1 MMTTTSLSA
10 APAVMPAWPRL
21 ERYDIVL
28 GSQSPRRVELLGGLD
43 IRFRQ
48 EIIRDID
55 EQVATEGRLPSEV
68 VLEIAERKRRAYEG
82 RMQESTLLITAD
94 TIVVAPD
101 GEILG
106 KPTDRA
112 DAERMLH
119 LLSRGWHEVLTAVV
133 VSTTSRVEHMVC
145 STEVL
150 FAPLGDADLNYY
162 LDRYAPYDKA
172 GAYGIQEWV
181 GYRAIREIRG
191 SFYNVMGLPVHR
203 LAEVLAT
210 F

>member
-1 MMTTTSLSA
+1 MMTTPLSSV
-10 APAVMPAWPRL
+10 APASMPAWPRL

-28 GSQSPRRVELLGGLD
+28 GSQSPRRVELLRGLD
-43 IRFRQ
+43 LRFRQ
-48 EIIRDID
+48 EAMPDID
-55 EQVATEGRLPSEV
+55 ERVPQEGRSPRDIA
-68 VLEIAERKRRAYEG
+68 LEIAERKRQAYTG
-82 RMQESTLLITAD
+82 RMQETTLLITAD
-94 TIVVAPD
+94 TIVVAPS

-112 DAERMLH
+112 DAERMLR
-119 LLSRGWHEVLTAVV
+119 LLSQGWHEVLTAVTI
-133 VSTTSRVEHMVC
+133 STLERVERLVC
-145 STEVL
+145 STEVWL
-150 FAPLGDADLNYY
+150 SELSAADIAYY
-162 LDRYAPYDKA
+162 LDRYEPYDKA

>member
-1 MMTTTSLSA
+1 
-10 APAVMPAWPRL
+10 MP
-21 ERYDIVL
+21 
-28 GSQSPRRVELLGGLD
+28 
-43 IRFRQ
+43 
-48 EIIRDID
+48 DID
-55 EQVATEGRLPSEV
+55 ERVPLEGRSPRDIA
-68 VLEIAERKRRAYEG
+68 LEIAERKRQAYTG
-82 RMQESTLLITAD
+82 RMQETTLLITAD
-94 TIVVAPD
+94 TIVVAPS

-112 DAERMLH
+112 DAERMLR
-119 LLSRGWHEVLTAVV
+119 LLSQGWHEVLTAVTI
-133 VSTTSRVEHMVC
+133 STLERVERLVC
-145 STEVL
+145 STEVWL
-150 FAPLGDADLNYY
+150 SELSAADIAYY
-162 LDRYAPYDKA
+162 LDRYEPYDKA

>member
-1 MMTTTSLSA
+1 
-10 APAVMPAWPRL
+10 MPAWPRL

-28 GSQSPRRVELLGGLD
+28 GSQSPRRVELLRGLD
-43 IRFRQ
+43 LRFRQ
-48 EIIRDID
+48 EAMPDID
-55 EQVATEGRLPSEV
+55 ERVPQEGRSPRDIA
-68 VLEIAERKRRAYEG
+68 LEIAERKRQAYTG
-82 RMQESTLLITAD
+82 RMQETTLLITAD
-94 TIVVAPD
+94 TIVVAPS

-112 DAERMLH
+112 DAERMLR
-119 LLSRGWHEVLTAVV
+119 LLSQGWHEVLTAVTI
-133 VSTTSRVEHMVC
+133 STLERVERLVC
-145 STEVL
+145 STEVWL
-150 FAPLGDADLNYY
+150 SELSPANISYY
-162 LDRYAPYDKA
+162 LDRYEPYDKA

>member
-1 MMTTTSLSA
+1 
-10 APAVMPAWPRL
+10 MP
-21 ERYDIVL
+21 
-28 GSQSPRRVELLGGLD
+28 
-43 IRFRQ
+43 
-48 EIIRDID
+48 DID
-55 EQVATEGRLPSEV
+55 ERVPQEGRSPRDIA
-68 VLEIAERKRRAYEG
+68 LEIAERKRQAYTG
-82 RMQESTLLITAD
+82 RMQETTLLITAD
-94 TIVVAPD
+94 TIVVAPS

-112 DAERMLH
+112 DAERMLR
-119 LLSRGWHEVLTAVV
+119 LLSQGWHEVLTAVTI
-133 VSTTSRVEHMVC
+133 STLERVERLVC
-145 STEVL
+145 STEVWL
-150 FAPLGDADLNYY
+150 SELSPANISYY
-162 LDRYAPYDKA
+162 LDRYEPYDKA

>member
-1 MMTTTSLSA
+1 
-10 APAVMPAWPRL
+10 MPAWPRL

-28 GSQSPRRVELLGGLD
+28 GSQSPRRVELLRGLD
-43 IRFRQ
+43 LRFRQ
-48 EIIRDID
+48 EAMPDID
-55 EQVATEGRLPSEV
+55 ERVPLEGRSPRDIA
-68 VLEIAERKRRAYEG
+68 LEIAERKRQAYTG
-82 RMQESTLLITAD
+82 RMQETTLLITAD
-94 TIVVAPD
+94 TIVVAPS

-112 DAERMLH
+112 DAERMLR
-119 LLSRGWHEVLTAVV
+119 LLSQGWHEVLTAVTI
-133 VSTTSRVEHMVC
+133 STLERVERLVC
-145 STEVL
+145 STEVWL
-150 FAPLGDADLNYY
+150 SELSPANISYY
-162 LDRYAPYDKA
+162 LDRYEPYDKA

>member
-1 MMTTTSLSA
+1 MPNHPHHSTPVS
-10 APAVMPAWPRL
+10 MPAWPRL
-21 ERYDIVL
+21 ECYDIVL
-28 GSQSPRRVELLGGLD
+28 ASQSPRRVELLRGLD

-48 EIIRDID
+48 QVLPGVD
-55 EQVATEGRLPSEV
+55 ERVDCQGREPHQV
-68 VLEIAERKRRAYEG
+68 VLEIAERKRLAH
-82 RMQESTLLITAD
+82 QELIKEQTLLITAD

-101 GEILG
+101 GQILG
-106 KPTDRA
+106 KPASRSE
-112 DAERMLH
+112 AECMLR
-119 LLSRGWHEVLTAVV
+119 LLSKGWHEVLTAVTI
-133 VSTTSRVEHMVC
+133 STLDRVERMVC
-145 STEVL
+145 RTEVL
-150 FAPLGDADLNYY
+150 FSSLSDADIAYY
-162 LDRYAPYDKA
+162 LDAYAPYDKA

>member
-1 MMTTTSLSA
+1 
-10 APAVMPAWPRL
+10 MPAWPRL

-28 GSQSPRRVELLGGLD
+28 GSQSPRRVELLRGLD
-43 IRFRQ
+43 LRFRQ
-48 EIIRDID
+48 EAMPDID
-55 EQVATEGRLPSEV
+55 ERVPQEGRSPRDIA
-68 VLEIAERKRRAYEG
+68 LEIAERKRQAYAG
-82 RMQESTLLITAD
+82 RMQETTLLITAD
-94 TIVVAPD
+94 TIVVAPS

-112 DAERMLH
+112 DAERMLR
-119 LLSRGWHEVLTAVV
+119 LLSQGWHEVLTAVTI
-133 VSTTSRVEHMVC
+133 STLERVERLVC
-145 STEVL
+145 STEVWL
-150 FAPLGDADLNYY
+150 SELSPANISYY
-162 LDRYAPYDKA
+162 LDRYEPYDKA

>member
-1 MMTTTSLSA
+1 MKATTSLST
-10 APAVMPAWPRL
+10 APVVMPAWPRL

-48 EIIRDID
+48 QVMPDVD
-55 EQVATEGRLPSEV
+55 EQVDTAGRAPSEI
-68 VLEIAERKRRAYEG
+68 VLDIAERKRQAYQG
-82 RMQESTLLITAD
+82 SMQESTLLITAD
-94 TIVVAPD
+94 TIVVAPS

-119 LLSRGWHEVLTAVV
+119 LLFGAWHEVLTAVV
-133 VSTTSRVEHMVC
+133 VSTTSRVERIVC

-150 FAPLGDADLNYY
+150 FAPLGEADVAYY